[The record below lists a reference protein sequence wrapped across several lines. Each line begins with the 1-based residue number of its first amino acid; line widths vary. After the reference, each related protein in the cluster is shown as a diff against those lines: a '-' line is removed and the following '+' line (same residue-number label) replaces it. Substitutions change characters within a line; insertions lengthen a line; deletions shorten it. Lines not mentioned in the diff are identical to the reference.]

1 MNWKKLFNKKPSEK
15 HFTGKQYTAEE
26 VLKIKEEKEII
37 MDRINKTSVE
47 YNNELEKETKK
58 HNSECPKCNGIE
70 IVDKIIFNTKSNT
83 SLLGGSYTNS
93 EKVVLNK
100 CKNCDHEWNKEE
112 IYYTDM
118 IFSSISSIIYCCRFL
133 IDLEKCTFDPLDPIE
148 KFKTLDEK
156 KENLRTKISEGS
168 YWYDEVKKIF
178 DGVSA
183 DAILVFGKEYVC
195 SYSYERKWN
204 EYVNKENL
212 KKLGFY
218 EL

>member
-1 MNWKKLFNKKPSEK
+1 
-15 HFTGKQYTAEE
+15 
-26 VLKIKEEKEII
+26 
-37 MDRINKTSVE
+37 
-47 YNNELEKETKK
+47 
-58 HNSECPKCNGIE
+58 
-70 IVDKIIFNTKSNT
+70 
-83 SLLGGSYTNS
+83 
-93 EKVVLNK
+93 
-100 CKNCDHEWNKEE
+100 
-112 IYYTDM
+112 
-118 IFSSISSIIYCCRFL
+118 
-133 IDLEKCTFDPLDPIE
+133 
-148 KFKTLDEK
+148 LDEK

-168 YWYDEVKKIF
+168 YWYDKVKKIF